1 MPYAVRGLVWA
12 ARGFKV
18 PAFSVGTSMA
28 YDILIRGGM
37 LLDGSGKPGVPGD
50 LAIEGG
56 RIVALG
62 QNIGRT
68 AKKTIDATG
77 LAVAPG
83 FIDIKTHSDFTLP
96 INPKAESKVRQGV
109 TTEIIGH
116 CGFSVAPALP
126 GKVALLKDYLSPS
139 APWLPFRELT
149 FPDYLD
155 TFPATSVNA
164 GMLVGHNTLRLMVM
178 GMDNRAPA
186 PDELKA
192 MIALLESGL
201 EAGALGMS
209 SGLFTSPGS
218 YAQPE
223 EMIAFGHVLKK
234 YNAAYFTHLRDESNK
249 VIEAVEEALQIAEQC
264 GVHVEIVHFKC
275 SGMDNWGKARQA
287 LDMIAKAKARGLDVD
302 CDAYPYAA
310 GSNPLKNLLP
320 QWVQAGGV
328 DAMLAR
334 LTKDETRDRIAADIE
349 RDGLNNWG
357 RIPSWDCVQ
366 ISISPFQPQ
375 HQGKTIAELA
385 AERSIDPI
393 DMVCRYLVDDNGATR
408 VLVTSISEDDITD
421 IMRSP
426 TALVGSDG
434 NCVATY
440 GTVSQGMPHPRFYGT
455 FPRVIDHYV
464 REKAV
469 LPLELA
475 IHKMTGA
482 TARALKLKDR
492 GFLKEGYAADVAVF
506 DPQDFRDRATYKE
519 PHQYPTGART
529 HVIVNGTLVVENA
542 THTEALPGK
551 VLRRDKAG
559 AVS

>member
-334 LTKDETRDRIAADIE
+334 LTKSETRDRIAADIE

-492 GFLKEGYAADVAVF
+492 GLLKEGYAADIAVF
-506 DPQDFRDRATYKE
+506 DPQDFRDRATYRE